1 VRVFVRWGWV
11 RLLSKAAV
19 CTPVLCCAV
28 LCVGVPLPVGQWL
41 LLLWLLCLEGMCTAF
56 LFPLFLLFSLRALH
70 LHQLTLP
77 PHCWICHTLGSFSCV
92 LGWGS
97 LNLEGPRVFAAL
109 LLALF
114 FFVGVC
120 ALFFFVGVCA
130 PTCLCKAPHS
140 PRIVCMCVPPELFS
154 CGSGTCLLLCIGG
167 RVSLFLRLGCV
178 CAALCSCVFPC
189 CNGCARGRRGACVFS
204 CVVGWVLCCAWVV
217 VPLPVGLVLLLVC
230 A

>member
-1 VRVFVRWGWV
+1 MRVFVRWGWV

-114 FFVGVC
+114 FFVGGGVHYFSLWGCVHLPAFARHPTPLGSFVC
-120 ALFFFVGVCA
+120 VFRRSCLVVVVGRVFFFA
-130 PTCLCKAPHS
+130 
-140 PRIVCMCVPPELFS
+140 
-154 CGSGTCLLLCIGG
+154 
-167 RVSLFLRLGCV
+167 LG
-178 CAALCSCVFPC
+178 A
-189 CNGCARGRRGACVFS
+189 G
-204 CVVGWVLCCAWVV
+204 
-217 VPLPVGLVLLLVC
+217 
-230 A
+230 